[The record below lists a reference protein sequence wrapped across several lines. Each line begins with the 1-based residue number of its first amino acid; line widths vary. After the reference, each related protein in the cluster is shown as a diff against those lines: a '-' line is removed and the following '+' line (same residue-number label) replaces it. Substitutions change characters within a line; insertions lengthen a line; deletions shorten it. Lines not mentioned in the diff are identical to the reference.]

1 MKILAAVSFIVA
13 AVAANWL
20 TSTYGL
26 VPVGLGLMTTAG
38 TFAAGLVLLLR
49 DVVQDVGGRWWVLG
63 CIAVG
68 AALSAALAGPRLALA
83 SGVAFAVSELADAAV
98 YTPLRRK
105 GWGRAAFASGVV
117 GSAVDS
123 VLFLTL
129 AGFPLWQA
137 LPGQMLVKVGVT
149 AAVVVPVVI
158 ARRLRRPRY
167 ALTVVVTSAPLLRD
181 RQRSK
186 GA

>member
-1 MKILAAVSFIVA
+1 MKALVALSFIAA

-26 VPVGLGLMTTAG
+26 IPIGFGLLTTAG

-49 DVVQDVGGRWWVLG
+49 DVVQDVGGRWWVVG
-63 CIAVG
+63 CIVAG

-83 SGVAFAVSELADAAV
+83 SGVAFAASEFADAAV
-98 YTPLRRK
+98 YTPLRRR
-105 GWGRAAFASGVV
+105 GWGRAAFLSGIV

-137 LPGQMLVKVGVT
+137 LPGQMLVKAGVT
-149 AAVVVPVVI
+149 AVVVLPVVVVR
-158 ARRLRRPRY
+158 AVLRNRLRPE
-167 ALTVVVTSAPLLRD
+167 
-181 RQRSK
+181 